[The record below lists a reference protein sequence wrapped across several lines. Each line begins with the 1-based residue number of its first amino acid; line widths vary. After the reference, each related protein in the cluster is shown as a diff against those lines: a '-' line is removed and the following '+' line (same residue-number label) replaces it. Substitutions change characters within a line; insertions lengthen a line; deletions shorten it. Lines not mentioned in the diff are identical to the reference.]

1 MFISRQANAPLVS
14 QARVDWPISKG
25 SVMRPLQTRLGH
37 IAIRCWQYLQYSS
50 LVGMGAFPGDNPL
63 VALMTLFSHAPT
75 EDRNQLVQEAV
86 VDTFGLRA
94 FVQGLQRAL
103 DDPTLLDDNF
113 QHRP

>member
-86 VDTFGLRA
+86 VDTFGPRA
-94 FVQGLQRAL
+94 LVQRLQRAL
-103 DDPTLLDDNF
+103 DDPTLLNDNL
-113 QHRP
+113 QRRP